1 MRVMVLKNY
10 MAENYYERNNYNIL
24 TDFVLPILFNKKD
37 DIINEGYLNCYSYD
51 YNFPWEED
59 KIYLIF
65 DDDYRDENTLKIYQN
80 IHNNKFFHSEYQFYD
95 NGNKIKYTFAIPP
108 KFKKDYKYILE
119 GFYSKTS
126 ETYKLQVLD
135 FWKKTSNSRL
145 GGILYKKHYQQE
157 DNIFKLNAKG
167 ELLDSPEC
175 VLYEYKQPEI
185 KQKPLVIKN

>member
-1 MRVMVLKNY
+1 MVLKNY

-80 IHNNKFFHSEYQFYD
+80 IHNNKFFHINYPFQVFFSSCCFYFFLDKID
-95 NGNKIKYTFAIPP
+95 NHFTPP
-108 KFKKDYKYILE
+108 F
-119 GFYSKTS
+119 F
-126 ETYKLQVLD
+126 
-135 FWKKTSNSRL
+135 F
-145 GGILYKKHYQQE
+145 
-157 DNIFKLNAKG
+157 F
-167 ELLDSPEC
+167 
-175 VLYEYKQPEI
+175 VLYLFFLLFFFFKT
-185 KQKPLVIKN
+185 L